1 MTDPIADMIVRI
13 NNAVAV
19 RHDFVLM
26 PVSKIK
32 MSAAKVLEAEGYVK
46 SVSTVEDKGHPAIR
60 IDLKYT
66 PIGQPVIHGMK
77 RISRPGQRIYS
88 PTDQL
93 RRLTRGLGTLVV
105 STSGGVMTNRAA
117 KKANLGGEVLFKVW

>member
-19 RHDFVLM
+19 RHDFVLV
-26 PVSKIK
+26 PLSKIK
-32 MSAAKVLEAEGYVK
+32 MAAAKVLEAEGYVK
-46 SVSTVEDKGHPAIR
+46 AVSTVEDKGRSVIR

-66 PIGQPVIHGMK
+66 PIGQSVIHGMK
-77 RISRPGQRIYS
+77 RVSRPGQRIYS

-105 STSGGVMTNRAA
+105 STSSGVMTNREA

>member
-19 RHDFVLM
+19 RHDSVLM
-26 PVSKIK
+26 PTSKIK
-32 MSAAKVLEAEGYVK
+32 LAAAKVLESEGYVHT
-46 SVSTVEDKGHPAIR
+46 VSMTEHKGRPAIK

-66 PIGQPVIHGMK
+66 PIGQSVIHGMK

-88 PTDQL
+88 PTTQL
-93 RRLTRGLGTLVV
+93 RSLTRGLGMLIV
-105 STSGGVMTNRAA
+105 STSGGVMTNRDA